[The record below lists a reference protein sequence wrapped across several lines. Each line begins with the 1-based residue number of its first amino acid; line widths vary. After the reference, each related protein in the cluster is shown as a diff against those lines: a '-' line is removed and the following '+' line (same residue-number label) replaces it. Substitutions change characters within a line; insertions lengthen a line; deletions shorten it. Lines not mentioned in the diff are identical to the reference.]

1 MTEPDLP
8 PALAAAP
15 ALSAAEEA
23 AGIATYLLALEEC
36 FLAIRGRGVQWSRA
50 DRDEAEA
57 WQRAGVPLGTALRVI
72 QARVRAW
79 KFRHGDLARLPMAL
93 AYYGPAVLQ
102 AAKMLGPLRLGQRQ
116 TSAMPGTPAPSPSS
130 PAPDSAASPADPPY
144 FAELLD
150 PLPQLLAQTHHLALQ
165 HAYRK
170 AFDALDEA
178 QRPAAGWDRDPPPQ
192 GQPADPLAVLAKI
205 RSQLRKLT
213 VAGLSDGEAAAL
225 QAWLTPQVAAL
236 TLRLSRKAAAERTAA
251 LEEAWLAE
259 HLALQVPTPWGWLD
273 PRDAS

>member
-1 MTEPDLP
+1 MPESALP
-8 PALAAAP
+8 NPAPSPAVLADV
-15 ALSAAEEA
+15 SS
-23 AGIATYLLALEEC
+23 YLLALEEC

-50 DRDEAEA
+50 DRDVAEA
-57 WQRAGVPLGTALRVI
+57 WQCAGVPLGTALRVI

-93 AYYGPAVLQ
+93 GYYSPAVLQ
-102 AAKMLGPLRLGQRQ
+102 AAKTLGPLRSSHGQ
-116 TSAMPGTPAPSPSS
+116 AAPIPPAV
-130 PAPDSAASPADPPY
+130 ATLIAEPPL

-150 PLPQLLAQTHHLALQ
+150 PLPELLGATRHLALQ

-178 QRPAAGWDRDPPPQ
+178 QRPKAGWDRDDPPEEKSVD
-192 GQPADPLAVLAKI
+192 AITTLAKI
-205 RSQLRKLT
+205 RTQLRKLT
-213 VAGLSDGEAAAL
+213 VAGLTAVEAEAL
-225 QAWLTPQVAAL
+225 ATWLTPQTAAL
-236 TLRLSRKAAAERTAA
+236 ALRLSRKAAAERTAA

-259 HLALQVPTPWGWLD
+259 HLALRVPTPWGWLD